1 MVDRGIRYIDI
12 RMPDQPYE
20 NVDGE
25 SELVTNEVPPD
36 ITETTLHD
44 EASPKLMTTHLSGH
58 QPDLR
63 SVNVPGDSV

>member
-36 ITETTLHD
+36 VTETTLQD
-44 EASPKLMTTHLSGH
+44 ESTPKLMTTRLSGH

-63 SVNVPGDSV
+63 SLNVPGDSV